1 MTLLKNEKS
10 LVVPGTVIAKGLD
23 FLPGSGSY
31 RSGDEIRSK
40 YLGLVRLKD
49 KLVSIAPLNG
59 VYMPKPGDGI
69 VGVISE
75 MQATFWIVN
84 INSPYDAIMQLGEAS
99 GDFIDLQ
106 KTDLS
111 SIFDIGDVIFAKILS
126 VTKSK
131 HVNVTMNDY
140 RAKKLTGGMILY
152 INSSKVQR
160 VIGKEGSMIEII
172 KQKTGCQIVVGQ
184 NGVVWIKGEKEALAA
199 KAVMLIEKESHV
211 SGLTDRV
218 MKLLEGV

>member
-140 RAKKLTGGMILY
+140 RAKKLTGGMILC
-152 INSSKVQR
+152 INSSKGPR
-160 VIGKEGSMIEII
+160 VLGKEG
-172 KQKTGCQIVVGQ
+172 
-184 NGVVWIKGEKEALAA
+184 
-199 KAVMLIEKESHV
+199 
-211 SGLTDRV
+211 
-218 MKLLEGV
+218 

>member
-1 MTLLKNEKS
+1 MALLKDEKN
-10 LVVPGTVIAKGLD
+10 LVVPGTVVAKGLD
-23 FLPGSGSY
+23 FLPGSGCY
-31 RSGDEIRSK
+31 RVGDEIRSK

-49 KLVSIAPLNG
+49 RLVSVASING
-59 VYMPKPGDGI
+59 VYMPKIGDGI
-69 VGVISE
+69 VGIVSE

-84 INSPYDAIMQLGEAS
+84 INSPYDAILQLGEAS
-99 GDFIDLQ
+99 GDFIDLE

-140 RAKKLTGGMILY
+140 RAKRLTGGMILY
-152 INSSKVQR
+152 ISSSKVPR
-160 VIGKEGSMIEII
+160 VIGKEGSMIELI

-184 NGVVWIKGEKEALAA
+184 NGVVWIKGEKEALAT
-199 KAVMLIEKESHV
+199 KAIVLIERESHI

-218 MKLLEGV
+218 MKLLEGG

>member
-152 INSSKVQR
+152 INSSKVPR

>member
-31 RSGDEIRSK
+31 RSGDEIRSQ

-152 INSSKVQR
+152 INSSKVPR